1 MWSYIKNLSEHEGK
15 EVTIKGWLYNK
26 RSSGSIH
33 FLQFRDGTGTIQGV
47 AAKGEVSQEVFNT
60 ANELNIESSIEVNGI
75 VKKDDRA
82 PSGYELQITDITIV
96 QLAPDVYPI
105 AKRQKG
111 EVHGIDFLLNNRHL
125 HLREPKQIAIQ
136 KVRNEIIQGIYE
148 FMEDNDFVKI
158 DAPIFTPTS
167 CEDSTELFKVPY
179 TPAMEEGGEEV
190 FVYLTQ
196 SGQLYIE
203 SAIFAHA
210 KVYDFGPV
218 FRAEKSK
225 TRRHL
230 NEFWMMDA
238 EMAFFE
244 HEDNMKVQE
253 DLIVH
258 LVKRCLTNCK
268 NELEILGRDISK
280 LENITSPFIHLE
292 HKEAVKILQ
301 KAGSDIKD
309 RDDLGADDETMLTE
323 MYEKPIFIEKYPK
336 EVKAFYMQKDPNDPT
351 RVLNDDLLA
360 PEGYGEIIG
369 GSERMDSYEELKQAI
384 IDAGFD
390 LKDYDW
396 YLDLRKYGSVKHSG
410 FGIGLERIVRWVCG
424 LKHIRTTIPYPR
436 MINRINP

>member
-1 MWSYIKNLSEHEGK
+1 MWVYIKNLADYENK

-33 FLQFRDGTGTIQGV
+33 FLQLRDGTGTIQGV
-47 AAKGEVSQEVFNT
+47 VVKGEVDNKAFEE
-60 ANELNIESSIEVNGI
+60 ADKLNIESSIEITGT
-75 VKKDDRA
+75 VKEEKRA
-82 PSGYELQITDITIV
+82 PSGYELQVSSIKTI

-111 EVHGIDFLLNNRHL
+111 EKHGVDFLLNNRHL
-125 HLREPKQIAIQ
+125 HLREQRQIAIQ
-136 KVRNEIIQGIYE
+136 KVRNELIQGIYE
-148 FMEDNDFVKI
+148 FMEQNDFVKI

-244 HEDNMKVQE
+244 HKDNMKVQE
-253 DLIVH
+253 ELIVH
-258 LVKRCLTNCK
+258 LVQRCLKNCSK
-268 NELEILGRDISK
+268 ELDILERDKSK
-280 LENITSPFIHLE
+280 LENITEPFIHLS
-292 HKEAVKILQ
+292 HKEAVEILQ
-301 KAGSDIKD
+301 KAGSDIGE
-309 RDDLGADDETMLTE
+309 RDDLGADDETTLTE
-323 MYEKPIFIEKYPK
+323 MYDKPIFIEKYPK
-336 EVKAFYMQKDPNDPT
+336 EVKAFYMQRDPEDPT

-369 GSERMDSYEELKQAI
+369 GSERMDSYDELKQAI
-384 IDAGFD
+384 IDNGFD
-390 LKDYDW
+390 LKDYEW